1 MTAHTPGPF
10 SVESP
15 MDDGLWIVEAGKQAH
30 EWRVIATLPFPDER
44 GDIPRAQVIAN
55 ARLFAASDVMLKA
68 LVGISGILATAE
80 SNASGNPEWESVK
93 AKVDAARKAIAAAT
107 QQEQTS

>member
-1 MTAHTPGPF
+1 MSKHTPGPY

-15 MDDGLWIVEAGKQAH
+15 MDDCLWIVEAGKQPY

-44 GDIPRAQVIAN
+44 GDIPRTQVIAN

-68 LVGISGILATAE
+68 LVGLSGILATAE
-80 SNASGNPEWESVK
+80 SNASGNPEWEYVS
-93 AKVDAARKAIAAAT
+93 ARINAARKAIAAAT
-107 QQEQTS
+107 GEV